1 MEAYMNAVYM
11 QQYMAQC
18 QYMSQIMNKIN
29 ESPKESSPEKKPVI
43 PQAPVKKVKLSFG
56 IDEILSPDFGY
67 SSSTSSTASSSSRS
81 PSPQLEQKTEE
92 KPQQDEA
99 SLLALQLLSQIQKQP
114 KMKAPKSTNS
124 KNVNRARTIFSD
136 EQLDELERTFAA
148 NQYLIGE
155 ERVRLAAKL
164 DLNVKQVKIW
174 FQNRR
179 IKHRRSVSTNHQ
191 SGNQLALNDSNPSLA
206 PSLNESS
213 QSDCSESSL
222 HIVEM

>member
-1 MEAYMNAVYM
+1 
-11 QQYMAQC
+11 
-18 QYMSQIMNKIN
+18 
-29 ESPKESSPEKKPVI
+29 
-43 PQAPVKKVKLSFG
+43 
-56 IDEILSPDFGY
+56 
-67 SSSTSSTASSSSRS
+67 
-81 PSPQLEQKTEE
+81 
-92 KPQQDEA
+92 
-99 SLLALQLLSQIQKQP
+99 
-114 KMKAPKSTNS
+114 MKAPKTTA

-179 IKHRRSVSTNHQ
+179 IKHRRSVNANQ
-191 SGNQLALNDSNPSLA
+191 SHNDSQPSA
-206 PSLNESS
+206 SLNESS

>member
-1 MEAYMNAVYM
+1 MESYMQALYM
-11 QQYMAQC
+11 QQYLQTQSLYMNQLMTKMAEK
-18 QYMSQIMNKIN
+18 SP
-29 ESPKESSPEKKPVI
+29 PKETPKEAEEK
-43 PQAPVKKVKLSFG
+43 PVKKVKLSFG

-67 SSSTSSTASSSSRS
+67 SSSSSSMTSSRS
-81 PSPQLEQKTEE
+81 PSPQLEKSDE
-92 KPQQDEA
+92 KPEMT
-99 SLLALQLLSQIQKQP
+99 ALELLSQIQKP
-114 KMKAPKSTNS
+114 KIKVPKSS
-124 KNVNRARTIFSD
+124 KAINRARTIFSD

-179 IKHRRSVSTNHQ
+179 IKHRRSVSASQPISEPQ
-191 SGNQLALNDSNPSLA
+191 SA
-206 PSLNESS
+206 PLNESS

>member
-1 MEAYMNAVYM
+1 MNAVYM

-18 QYMSQIMNKIN
+18 QYMNQIMNTMN
-29 ESPKESSPEKKPVI
+29 ETPTESASPPP
-43 PQAPVKKVKLSFG
+43 PPAPVKREPTPLAAPSKKVKLSFG

-67 SSSTSSTASSSSRS
+67 QSSTSSTASSSSRS
-81 PSPQLEQKTEE
+81 PSPQLETTVKPETE
-92 KPQQDEA
+92 PNPAADEA
-99 SLLALQLLSQIQKQP
+99 SLLALQLLSQIQKP
-114 KMKAPKSTNS
+114 KMKAPKTTA

-179 IKHRRSVSTNHQ
+179 IKHRRSVNANQ
-191 SGNQLALNDSNPSLA
+191 SHNDSQPSA
-206 PSLNESS
+206 TLNESS

>member
-29 ESPKESSPEKKPVI
+29 ESPKESSPEKKPTVQ
-43 PQAPVKKVKLSFG
+43 PAPAKKVKLSFG

-81 PSPQLEQKTEE
+81 PSPQLEQKNEE
-92 KPQQDEA
+92 KPQDEA

-179 IKHRRSVSTNHQ
+179 IKHRRSVNTNHQ
-191 SGNQLALNDSNPSLA
+191 SANQLALNDSNPNLSA